1 MDNGMRFCPKCG
13 TRLMPAR
20 EGEEELLVC
29 PRCGYKVK
37 ADKPILVPVARLRKS
52 PRDKVTVIGEEEG
65 SLRPLPTTQ
74 VECPRCGH
82 NEAYYWFVQT
92 RSSDEGATQFFRCTR
107 CGYTWREYG

>member
-1 MDNGMRFCPKCG
+1 MNNGMRFCPKCG
-13 TRLMPAR
+13 TRLMPTR

-29 PRCGYKVK
+29 PRCGYKVR

-82 NEAYYWFVQT
+82 NQAYYWFVQT